1 MVIHID
7 EETQSELAI
16 IFWENRD
23 KARLKKEEL
32 QRKLAELKKEYLRI
46 EKEIKEF
53 ESKTA

>member
-1 MVIHID
+1 
-7 EETQSELAI
+7 LAI

-32 QRKLAELKKEYLRI
+32 HRKLAELKKEYLRI
-46 EKEIKEF
+46 EKEIKEL